1 MMVYKRQIAIIAFLF
16 VISFS
21 SASFLDDIKDAVSD
35 FANPTGM
42 VTSSGYYC
50 LGNDR
55 YYRLIDGSSVFAK
68 TCA

>member
-1 MMVYKRQIAIIAFLF
+1 MRFLSHAILLMLF
-16 VISFS
+16 IIPSFS
-21 SASFLDDIKDAVSD
+21 SGSFLDDIKDAVSD